1 MHFLGRLTIFGLLWI
16 SGSSLLYAQQTE
28 DVHPYLTE
36 KFFVDLGIYFPDRKT
51 TLGID
56 GGLSGENR
64 DFEFERVTGTNA
76 DDETFSMDFGWGFGK
91 KWALY
96 AQYFKSSGATGAAL
110 TEDVEWKDYVFEVG
124 TNVLAGQ
131 EFSVT
136 RLFFGYEFDS
146 SLRHDFGVG
155 LGLHQLK
162 LRAYIE
168 GDAVINGVPI
178 GSHAEFVAHDQFLP
192 NIGAWYKY
200 SISPN
205 WAFRVRYDWMDASVD
220 KYDGILTNRSVGFNY
235 QVTDNFGIGVNY
247 QGVKLDV
254 TINKP
259 LWRGRIEQRLEG
271 AFVYLSV
278 FW

>member
-1 MHFLGRLTIFGLLWI
+1 MHYLGRLTIFGLLWI

-96 AQYFKSSGATGAAL
+96 AQYFKSSGSTGAAL

-146 SLRHDFGVG
+146 SLRHDFGIG

-168 GDAVINGVPI
+168 GDAVINGVAI
-178 GSHAEFVAHDQFLP
+178 GSHSEFVAHDQFLP

-259 LWRGRIEQRLEG
+259 LWRGRLEQRLEG
-271 AFVYLSV
+271 GFVYLSV

>member
-1 MHFLGRLTIFGLLWI
+1 MYLLRRLATCGLLWI
-16 SGSSLLYAQQTE
+16 SGISLLYAQQSE

-36 KFFVDLGIYFPDRKT
+36 TFFVDLGIYFPDRET
-51 TLGID
+51 TLGVDGAISGID
-56 GGLSGENR
+56 R
-64 DFEFERVTGTNA
+64 DFEFERVTGIDD

-110 TEDVEWKDYVFEVG
+110 TEDVEWKDVVFEVG

-146 SLRHDFGVG
+146 SARHDFGVG

-162 LRAYIE
+162 LRAFIE

-178 GSHAEFVAHDQFLP
+178 GSRSELVAHDQFLP

-220 KYDGILTNRSVGFNY
+220 KYDGILTNRSIGFNY
-235 QVTDNFGIGVNY
+235 QFSDRFGIGVNY

-254 TINKP
+254 TVNKP
-259 LWRGRIEQRLEG
+259 SWRGRLEQRLEG
-271 AFVYLSV
+271 VFIYLSA